1 MISLKSIKIFFYLN
15 SLLSV
20 LGFVQFKIINTYANF
35 FIILLTFLIRNYFLI
50 NFIDYNLK
58 HKENINNDSI
68 VEDYKYEFNLALL
81 SSTTVETLTYM
92 IIKNYFFINLTKINY
107 MTDLLYFIPL
117 SFIFEIIFDFFHYWT
132 HRISHRN
139 KFLYIYSHKSHHKFR
154 HPKSLLTFYHNPL
167 DLIITNTI
175 PQICTLLI
183 FPYLSLFQFNIMLLF
198 KSFVEISGH
207 SGKKIF
213 PSGSFSQFI
222 WLPKMFDIT
231 LYTEDHNLHHDKS
244 DCNFSKRFSI
254 WDKLFGT
261 YEFAKY

>member
-1 MISLKSIKIFFYLN
+1 
-15 SLLSV
+15 
-20 LGFVQFKIINTYANF
+20 
-35 FIILLTFLIRNYFLI
+35 
-50 NFIDYNLK
+50 
-58 HKENINNDSI
+58 
-68 VEDYKYEFNLALL
+68 
-81 SSTTVETLTYM
+81 
-92 IIKNYFFINLTKINY
+92 
-107 MTDLLYFIPL
+107 
-117 SFIFEIIFDFFHYWT
+117 
-132 HRISHRN
+132 
-139 KFLYIYSHKSHHKFR
+139 
-154 HPKSLLTFYHNPL
+154 
-167 DLIITNTI
+167 
-175 PQICTLLI
+175 
-183 FPYLSLFQFNIMLLF
+183 MLLF